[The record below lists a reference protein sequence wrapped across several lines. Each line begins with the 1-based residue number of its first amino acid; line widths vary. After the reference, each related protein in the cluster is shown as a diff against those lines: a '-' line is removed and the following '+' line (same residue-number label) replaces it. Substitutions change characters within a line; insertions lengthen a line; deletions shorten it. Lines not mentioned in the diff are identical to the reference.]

1 MILRY
6 HASLLLLKRSTRD
19 FCEALLEAAR
29 CAEEL
34 DPRGTSLVDPLAD
47 KVYREA
53 VALLREAAR
62 LPGARQML
70 VDALKGALD
79 RKES

>member
-6 HASLLLLKRSTRD
+6 HASLLNLKRSARD
-19 FCEALLEAAR
+19 FAEALLEAAR
-29 CAEEL
+29 CAQEL
-34 DPRGTSLVDPLAD
+34 DPHGTALVDPLAD

-53 VALLREAAR
+53 VAVLREAAR
-62 LPGARQML
+62 LPGAREML
-70 VDALKGALD
+70 LESLD